1 MIQKWKGEIAL
12 LFAAFVWG
20 LGFIGVKM
28 ALDFGMRP
36 GFIVCVRFAIAALL
50 LFAVFHKSI
59 FHLTRSQLWKGGLA
73 GLLLCLGYIFQT
85 VAQNYTTPS
94 SNAFI
99 TSSNVIMVPFLSILF
114 TRKCPPLKSFLC
126 ALLCFLGMVILSY
139 QGAQFSF
146 NTGDV
151 LTLCCALCFAAH
163 IAYLAHVSP
172 QEDTKILTF
181 VQMLAAGI
189 LSLFYV
195 LLFEGVPY
203 TPQQLAAGI
212 WPILFLGI
220 FPTCIGFFLQTYGQK
235 HLSSPSKV
243 AIILALES
251 TFGSLFS
258 IILGYDILTWNLLL
272 GGLIIIGSL
281 ILSEI
286 NIKKLP
292 LSAKTK
298 AK

>member
-1 MIQKWKGEIAL
+1 
-12 LFAAFVWG
+12 
-20 LGFIGVKM
+20 M
-28 ALDFGMRP
+28 ALDFGMKP

-73 GLLLCLGYIFQT
+73 GLLLCLGYVLQT

-114 TRKCPPLKSFLC
+114 TGQRPPAKSFLC
-126 ALLCFLGMVILSY
+126 ALLCFLGMVVLSY

-172 QEDTKILTF
+172 QEDAKNLTF
-181 VQMLAAGI
+181 VQMLAAGVF
-189 LSLFYV
+189 SLLYL
-195 LLFEGVPY
+195 LLFEEV
-203 TPQQLAAGI
+203 
-212 WPILFLGI
+212 
-220 FPTCIGFFLQTYGQK
+220 
-235 HLSSPSKV
+235 S
-243 AIILALES
+243 
-251 TFGSLFS
+251 
-258 IILGYDILTWNLLL
+258 
-272 GGLIIIGSL
+272 
-281 ILSEI
+281 
-286 NIKKLP
+286 
-292 LSAKTK
+292 
-298 AK
+298 